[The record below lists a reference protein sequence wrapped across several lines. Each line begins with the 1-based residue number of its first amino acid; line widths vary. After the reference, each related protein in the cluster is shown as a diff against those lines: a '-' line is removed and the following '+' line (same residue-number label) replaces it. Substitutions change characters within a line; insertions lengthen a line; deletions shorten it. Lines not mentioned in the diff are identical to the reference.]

1 MKLFTKRSALLR
13 LLAIAA
19 VGAVLAAGCGDD
31 DEEAAPTT
39 TAQAEP
45 EVTSAPTESAA
56 PEAPPEPEET
66 SPPEEPSAEAS
77 ATGRCGDPERL
88 GDSINF
94 LNWADYIDQAV
105 LDMFE
110 EECGV
115 SVTMDTHLANEEA
128 IAKVAAG
135 NSGYSLVILTDY
147 GVKILIS
154 QGLLAELDVSE
165 IPNAANLDPAQMDTH
180 YDPGDVYSL
189 PYQYSTTG
197 FAYDAT
203 AFDTP
208 PTSWS
213 VIFDEN
219 PLCGQSSLL
228 ADEREAVGAALAY
241 LGYGFNATDPAAHD
255 EALDLILEAR
265 DCVAG
270 FDSANYIGNL
280 ASGELLAAQS
290 WGFAAGIAYL
300 DNPNIRYI
308 IPDEG
313 GIIWQ
318 DAMVV
323 PADAPDPY
331 TAHVLINYMLEPD
344 IGALITEFTIGYTPN
359 VAVRPLLSDGYYE
372 VINGAGL
379 ELTDEIRK
387 RLTWAEREEA
397 HAIFAE
403 TWAEVLS
410 AG

>member
-1 MKLFTKRSALLR
+1 MNLFTKRSALLR
-13 LLAIAA
+13 LVAVTA

-31 DEEAAPTT
+31 DEEAAPAT
-39 TAQAEP
+39 TAAPEVTAAPAEPDPEPEPEPAEP
-45 EVTSAPTESAA
+45 EPT
-56 PEAPPEPEET
+56 PEPEV
-66 SPPEEPSAEAS
+66 P
-77 ATGRCGDPERL
+77 ATGRCGDPARL

-94 LNWADYIDQAV
+94 LNWADYIDEAI
-105 LDMFE
+105 LEMFE
-110 EECGV
+110 AECGV
-115 SVTMDTHLANEEA
+115 TVTLDTHVANEEA
-128 IAKVAAG
+128 VAKVDAG
-135 NSGYSLVILTDY
+135 NSGYSLVIVTDY
-147 GVKILIS
+147 AIGIMAD
-154 QGLLAELDVSE
+154 QGLLAELDLSLV
-165 IPNAANLDPAQMDTH
+165 PNAANLDPNQMDAY
-180 YDPGDVYSL
+180 YDPGNVYSL

-213 VIFDEN
+213 VIYDQN

-228 ADEREAVGAALAY
+228 EDQREVIGSALAY
-241 LGYGFNATDPAAHD
+241 LGYDWNETDPAAH
-255 EALDLILEAR
+255 EQALDLILEAR
-265 DCVAG
+265 DCVSG

-280 ASGELLAAQS
+280 ASGEVLAAMS

-318 DAMVV
+318 DGMVV

-331 TAHVLINYMLEPD
+331 TAHVFMNYMLEPD

-359 VAVRPLLSDGYYE
+359 LTVPPLLSDGYYE
-372 VINGAGL
+372 VIEGSGL
-379 ELTDEIRK
+379 VLTDEIRE
-387 RLTWAEREEA
+387 RLTWQVRDES

-403 TWAEVLS
+403 TWSEVLS